1 MGWYA
6 VYTREMLLLWKKIG
20 RLGYVF
26 SSIVS
31 PFIYLF
37 AFGYGLGG
45 RVQIDGGY
53 LPFLAAG
60 IVGITVMMN
69 SFQQTS
75 SSISTGKLYFKIFQ
89 SLILSPISKVE
100 IVLGIVLA
108 GIVRAILFGGLIFLM
123 AWLVFDA
130 ALFTTTSLVG
140 AILGAFCFSSLGVI
154 VGLAVKHPDDVSM
167 VNNFFIMPMTFFGGS
182 FFPLDSLPLWL
193 KSIASLFPIGSLNY
207 LFRNPGWDIGT
218 LTAAGLL
225 LVLGLIFFAI
235 GVWLLSRYSE

>member
-6 VYTREMLLLWKKIG
+6 VYLREMLLLWKKIG

-26 SSIVS
+26 SSIIS

-37 AFGYGLGG
+37 AFGYGLGN
-45 RVQIDGGY
+45 RVSVPGGY

-75 SSISTGKLYFKIFQ
+75 SSISTGKLYFRIFQ
-89 SLILSPISKVE
+89 SLVLCPVRKAEVI
-100 IVLGIVLA
+100 LGIVLA
-108 GIVRAILFGGLIFLM
+108 GMARGVMFGALIFLM

-130 ALFTTTSLVG
+130 ALFTTTSLAG
-140 AILGAFCFSSLGVI
+140 AILGSFCFSSLGVI

-182 FFPLDSLPLWL
+182 FFPLDSLPEWL
-193 KSIASLFPIGSLNY
+193 RVIASLFPIGSLNV
-207 LFRNPGWDIGT
+207 LFRTPVWDVHT
-218 LTAAGLL
+218 LTAALL
-225 LVLGLIFFAI
+225 LFGLGLAFFLI
-235 GVWLLSRYSE
+235 GVWMFTNYSE